1 MLTFELSGIVL
12 RELKLGG
19 YQSGQLGQTVNL
31 LSYDFVGSNPA
42 LPTYLM
48 NEEAS
53 VTQLVECQPSKL
65 NVAGSI
71 PVTRFQKPLRM
82 ALKAIPRDTPGRAIL
97 LMRSQ
102 TRSHGD

>member
-1 MLTFELSGIVL
+1 MG
-12 RELKLGG
+12 R

-42 LPTYLM
+42 LPT
-48 NEEAS
+48 EKAS

-71 PVTRFQKPLRM
+71 PVARSVSRYSSEVEHFHGKEGVVGSNPTIGSVDDRTRKFFTNTKQ
-82 ALKAIPRDTPGRAIL
+82 
-97 LMRSQ
+97 
-102 TRSHGD
+102 